1 MIDYRHAAR
10 VAWYMSGGFAW
21 WIIKNAT
28 LQAVD
33 DIKTAWDTLTSPETW
48 ERLQKPPEYIKSDI
62 WTAPAESQEL
72 EDARADLS
80 DYYYLLDMA
89 QERYENAGRP
99 ATRETAKRQII
110 GYRNKIRKLENRIE
124 QLERTGEIES

>member
-1 MIDYRHAAR
+1 MIDYRQAAR

-21 WIIKNAT
+21 WIVKNAA

-33 DIKTAWDTLTSPETW
+33 DIRAAWQSLTDPATW
-48 ERLQKPPEYIKSDI
+48 ERLQKPPEYQEDDI
-62 WTAPAESQEL
+62 WTAPADSQEL

-124 QLERTGEIES
+124 QLERMGEIES

>member
-1 MIDYRHAAR
+1 MIDYRQAAR
-10 VAWYMSGGFAW
+10 VAWYMSGGLIAW
-21 WIIKNAT
+21 LVKAVA

-33 DIKTAWDTLTSPETW
+33 DIRAAWQSLTDPETW
-48 ERLQKPPEYIKSDI
+48 ERLQKPPEYIESDI
-62 WTAPAESQEL
+62 WTAPADSQEL

-124 QLERTGEIES
+124 QLESEE